1 MAMSDPVIG
10 QYPDTPILA
19 CYPYDPRAVEVA
31 RDVSALIVKGLPDVG
46 VEHVGSTAVPGC
58 DGKGIVDLMV
68 MYPEGLL
75 DAVRQHLDTLGFQR
89 QISGRLFP
97 EERPMRV
104 GSVVYNGTLFRIHAH
119 VVAAGSL
126 EVANF
131 RDFRDRLCADHELM
145 DAYVAKKREIIA
157 SGVGAAVDYT
167 MLKGTFIDAVLGDV
181 HH

>member
-1 MAMSDPVIG
+1 MSDPVIG

-19 CYPYDPRAVEVA
+19 CYPYDARAVDVA
-31 RDVSALIVKGLPDVG
+31 RDVGALIVRGMSDIR

-68 MYPEGLL
+68 MYPPGRLE
-75 DAVRQHLDTLGFQR
+75 AVRQQLDVLGFQR
-89 QISGRLFP
+89 QISGRMFP

-104 GSVVYNGTLFRIHAH
+104 GSIMYKGTLFRIHAH
-119 VVAAGSL
+119 VLATDSP

-131 RDFRDRLCADHELM
+131 REFRDRLCADQELK
-145 DAYVAKKREIIA
+145 DAYVARKREIIA
-157 SGVGAAVDYT
+157 SGVGAALDYT